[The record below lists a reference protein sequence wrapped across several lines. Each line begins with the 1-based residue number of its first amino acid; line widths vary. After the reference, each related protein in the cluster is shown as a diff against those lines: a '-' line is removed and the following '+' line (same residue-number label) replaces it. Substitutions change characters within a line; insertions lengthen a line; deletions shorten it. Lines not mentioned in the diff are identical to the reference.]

1 MPTKGPEEY
10 LEMAQAAEKAADE
23 AHSDQARQSWQVIA
37 KEYRALAAEK
47 LMQLQRRSLD
57 S

>member
-23 AHSDQARQSWQVIA
+23 AHSDHARQSWRAIA

-47 LMQLQRRSLD
+47 LKRLQGRTLD